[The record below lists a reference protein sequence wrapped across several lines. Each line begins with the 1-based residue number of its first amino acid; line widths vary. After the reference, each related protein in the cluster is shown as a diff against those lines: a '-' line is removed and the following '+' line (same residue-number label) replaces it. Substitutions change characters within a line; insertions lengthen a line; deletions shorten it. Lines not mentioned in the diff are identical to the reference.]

1 MDRPWPRDADACN
14 ETLFS
19 NFFLEMPAYF
29 DSPAH
34 ADASKKKK
42 KRLKKKNKKNKKKNK
57 KKKKKKKKKNC
68 QNYVGKKKKNCQNY
82 VKNIK
87 IVSGNSKS
95 DKIMGKKVC

>member
-1 MDRPWPRDADACN
+1 
-14 ETLFS
+14 
-19 NFFLEMPAYF
+19 MPAYF

-87 IVSGNSKS
+87 IVAGDSNS
-95 DKIMGKKVC
+95 DKIMVKKVWWLKFVFRNYSPT